1 MAETK
6 RRWMMGMRSSAAV
19 AKWLQEQEWYDSFI
33 ETLDR
38 FREYDSE
45 DVGRFL
51 DGSMNV
57 DTIYLA
63 FPWYLSPEGM
73 DFWQEIDKQFR
84 EWFYGD

>member
-1 MAETK
+1 MNLLS
-6 RRWMMGMRSSAAV
+6 R
-19 AKWLQEQEWYDSFI
+19 LLIDS
-33 ETLDR
+33 ESN
-38 FREYDSE
+38 DSE

-84 EWFYGD
+84 E

>member
-1 MAETK
+1 MAQKTN
-6 RRWMMGMRSSAAV
+6 AAV
-19 AKWLQEQEWYDSFI
+19 AKWLQKQEWYESFI
-33 ETLDR
+33 ETLNR

-51 DGSMNV
+51 DGSMKA

>member
-1 MAETK
+1 MNEK
-6 RRWMMGMRSSAAV
+6 SNAAV
-19 AKWLQEQEWYDSFI
+19 AKWLQKQEWYDSFI

-51 DGSMNV
+51 DGSMKE
-57 DTIYLA
+57 DTIYRA

-73 DFWQEIDKQFR
+73 DFWKEIDKQFR
-84 EWFYGD
+84 DWYNEN

>member
-1 MAETK
+1 MAQKTN
-6 RRWMMGMRSSAAV
+6 AAV
-19 AKWLQEQEWYDSFI
+19 AKWLQKQEWYDSFI

-57 DTIYLA
+57 ELFTWLFLGI
-63 FPWYLSPEGM
+63 
-73 DFWQEIDKQFR
+73 
-84 EWFYGD
+84 